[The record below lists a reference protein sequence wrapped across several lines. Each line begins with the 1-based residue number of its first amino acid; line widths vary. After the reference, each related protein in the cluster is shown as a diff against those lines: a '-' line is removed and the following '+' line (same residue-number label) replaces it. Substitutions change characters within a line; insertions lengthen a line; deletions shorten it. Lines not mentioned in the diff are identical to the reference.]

1 MTNDRKP
8 MTIDDVDMNNDQ
20 AFDEF
25 TRMVIAEGD
34 KRLHA
39 QVQEAI
45 RMGIIDEK
53 GDLLKHDLPEDMREE
68 AERDFGG

>member
-1 MTNDRKP
+1 MSSDRKP
-8 MTIDDVDMNNDQ
+8 VNIDAVNVDDEKEFDDFMNK
-20 AFDEF
+20 
-25 TRMVIAEGD
+25 VIAEGD

-45 RMGIIDEK
+45 RLGIIDEH
-53 GDLLKHDLPEDMREE
+53 GNLLKHDLPEDMRED

>member
-1 MTNDRKP
+1 MSNDHKP
-8 MTIDDVDMNNDQ
+8 LNIDAINVDDEKEFDDFMNQ
-20 AFDEF
+20 
-25 TRMVIAEGD
+25 VIAEGD

-45 RMGIIDEK
+45 RLGIIDEK
-53 GDLLKHDLPEDMREE
+53 GNLLKHDLPEDMREE

>member
-1 MTNDRKP
+1 MANNRKP
-8 MTIDDVDMNNDQ
+8 MTIDDVDMNDDQ

-45 RMGIIDEK
+45 RLGIIDEK
-53 GDLLKHDLPEDMREE
+53 GNLLKYDLPEDMREE

>member
-1 MTNDRKP
+1 MPLPAQSSLR
-8 MTIDDVDMNNDQ
+8 
-20 AFDEF
+20 
-25 TRMVIAEGD
+25 GD

-53 GDLLKHDLPEDMREE
+53 GNLLKHDLPEDMRED
-68 AERDFGG
+68 ADRDFGG

>member
-1 MTNDRKP
+1 MSNDRKP
-8 MTIDDVDMNNDQ
+8 MTIDDVDMNDDR

-25 TRMVIAEGD
+25 TRKVIAEGD

-53 GDLLKHDLPEDMREE
+53 GNLLRHDVPEDMRED
-68 AERDFGG
+68 AGRDFGG